1 MRVPRAVSRNDV
13 SPETESRPGSR
24 RPPRARSTT
33 VSSQP
38 TVSNPLREGLPNQR
52 SAPPASIVIFGASG
66 DLTHRKLVPALYNL
80 AVARLLPAEFAVIGF
95 SRTKMTSEEFRASL
109 LDGLKEHSRTQP
121 IDPEIW
127 ESFSAGIT
135 YRPGG
140 FDDAASY
147 QELASDLIA
156 MDQQRGTSG
165 NRLFYMATPPSLF
178 PIITKRLGEAG
189 LNRGG
194 VRGAFSRLIIEKPF
208 GYDLP
213 SAKAL
218 NRTIHGVF
226 QERSV
231 YRIDHYLGKETV
243 QNLLAL
249 RFANGIFEPLWNR
262 QYVDHVQI
270 TVAESVGV
278 EDRGGYYDDAGA
290 FRDVMANHML
300 QVLSVMAMEPPVVAD
315 AESIRDEKV
324 KVLKALR
331 PIRGTDV
338 DRYTIRGQ
346 YTQGYVSGHQEPA
359 YREEPSVKTDSAT
372 ETFVALELYIDNW
385 RWADTPFFLRHG
397 KRLPK
402 RVSEIAIH
410 FKRPPKMFFASEEH
424 LDPNVLVLRIQPN
437 EGITLRFAAKVPGPT
452 MRLRDVNMD
461 FLYGSSFLRESPDA
475 YERLLLDAML
485 GDTTLFIRADE
496 VEQAW
501 TWTDPIAE
509 RWAER
514 PEGTLPYEAGTWGP
528 DAALAMIDR
537 DGLSW
542 RRP

>member
-1 MRVPRAVSRNDV
+1 MTMMTS
-13 SPETESRPGSR
+13 
-24 RPPRARSTT
+24 
-33 VSSQP
+33 P
-38 TVSNPLREGLPNQR
+38 TVTNPLREGLPNLR

-80 AVARLLPAEFAVIGF
+80 AIGRLLPAELGVVGF
-95 SRTKMTSEEFRASL
+95 SRTKMTNEEFRAGL
-109 LDGLKEHSRTQP
+109 LEGLRQFSRTQP
-121 IDPEIW
+121 IDDEVW
-127 ESFSAGIT
+127 RSFSEGVVYNT
-135 YRPGG
+135 GG
-140 FDDAASY
+140 FDDPASY
-147 QELASDLIA
+147 QELAKLLVE
-156 MDQQRGTSG
+156 MDQRRGTAG
-165 NRLFYMATPPSLF
+165 NRLFYLATPPSLF
-178 PIITKRLGEAG
+178 PVITKRLGEAG

-194 VRGAFSRLIIEKPF
+194 ARGSFSRLIIEKPF
-208 GYDLP
+208 GYDLT

-226 QERSV
+226 NEPSI

-278 EDRGGYYDDAGA
+278 EGRGGYYEDAGA
-290 FRDVMANHML
+290 FRDVVANHML
-300 QVLSVMAMEPPVVAD
+300 QVLSVMAMEPPVVAE

-324 KVLKALR
+324 KVLRSLR
-331 PIRGTDV
+331 PIRGSAV

-346 YTQGYVSGHQEPA
+346 YGAGYVSGREVPG
-359 YREEPSVKTDSAT
+359 YREEPGVRPESAT
-372 ETFVALELYIDNW
+372 ETFAALEVYLDNW

-397 KRLPK
+397 KRMPK

-410 FKRPPKMFFASEEH
+410 FKRPPRMFFQGDERM
-424 LDPNVLVLRIQPN
+424 DPNVLVLRIQPN

-485 GDTTLFIRADE
+485 GDSTLFIRADE

-501 TWTDPIAE
+501 TWSDPIVE
-509 RWAER
+509 HWAQH
-514 PEGTLPYEAGTWGP
+514 PEGTLPYEAGSWGP
-528 DAALAMIDR
+528 DATMVMLQR
-537 DGLSW
+537 DGVSW
-542 RRP
+542 RQS